1 MERIDLHTH
10 TLASDGSDTPA
21 DVVRKAAALGL
32 RAVAV
37 TDHDTF
43 AGLPEALAAGQRCGI
58 EVVPGVELST
68 VWGGEEVH
76 LLGYFMDT
84 GNAVLR
90 ALMTR
95 ATDERNARNETMVQR
110 LHDAGYPITMDD
122 LHAAF
127 PGQTVLGRPHIAAL
141 LVQRGCIPSV
151 SDGMR
156 GLLGRGKA
164 FYVPR
169 YNILLADSIRA
180 LRAAGG
186 VPVVAHIFKYRF
198 DDAQR
203 TAMLAAAA
211 DAGALGVEVRYTTY
225 TPEQTE
231 IAQALAARF
240 GLAPSGGS
248 DYHGLRKPDIA
259 LGSGRGGLRVPYA
272 YLAGLK
278 ALSGHECV

>member
-1 MERIDLHTH
+1 MKLLGAALILCGAALQCHALLGARRQERAALRELSAALEGLERGIR
-10 TLASDGSDTPA
+10 ASLTPLPRLLGQRGAGKYADAFFA
-21 DVVRKAAALGL
+21 DVLAQLENGTPLPDGWRKAAARTPLGE
-32 RAVAV
+32 REQAVLS
-37 TDHDTF
+37 
-43 AGLPEALAAGQRCGI
+43 GLADAL
-58 EVVPGVELST
+58 
-68 VWGGEEVH
+68 GGEE
-76 LLGYFMDT
+76 D
-84 GNAVLR
+84 AVL
-90 ALMTR
+90 
-95 ATDERNARNETMVQR
+95 
-110 LHDAGYPITMDD
+110 
-122 LHAAF
+122 
-127 PGQTVLGRPHIAAL
+127 
-141 LVQRGCIPSV
+141 
-151 SDGMR
+151 
-156 GLLGRGKA
+156 
-164 FYVPR
+164 
-169 YNILLADSIRA
+169 RA

-248 DYHGLRKPDIA
+248 AYHGLRKPDIA

-278 ALSGHECV
+278 ALAGHKCV

>member
-1 MERIDLHTH
+1 MQQ
-10 TLASDGSDTPA
+10 
-21 DVVRKAAALGL
+21 AAALGL

-84 GNAVLR
+84 GNAALR

-141 LVQRGCIPSV
+141 LVQRGCIASV
-151 SDGMR
+151 PDGMR

-169 YNILLADSIRA
+169 YNIPLADSIRA

-203 TAMLAAAA
+203 AAMLAAAA

-278 ALSGHECV
+278 ALAGHECV